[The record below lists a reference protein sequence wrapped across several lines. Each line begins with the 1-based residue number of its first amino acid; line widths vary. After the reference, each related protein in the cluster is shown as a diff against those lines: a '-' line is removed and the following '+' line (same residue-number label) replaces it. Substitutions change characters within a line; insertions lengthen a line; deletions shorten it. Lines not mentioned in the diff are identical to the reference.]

1 MDCVIQHH
9 DLTITHRISTLRSC
23 SYFPTSKFYLSIT
36 FLVGFFQ
43 LPTLYP
49 GKSIYFYAT
58 EKMLPVIICLHKGK
72 HQLSIIPTPC

>member
-43 LPTLYP
+43 LPTLYL
-49 GKSIYFYAT
+49 GQVNLLLRNRENAASNHLLT
-58 EKMLPVIICLHKGK
+58 
-72 HQLSIIPTPC
+72 QR

>member
-9 DLTITHRISTLRSC
+9 DFTITHRISTLRSC

-49 GKSIYFYAT
+49 GQVNLLLRNRENAASNHLLT
-58 EKMLPVIICLHKGK
+58 
-72 HQLSIIPTPC
+72 QR

>member
-43 LPTLYP
+43 LPTY
-49 GKSIYFYAT
+49 T
-58 EKMLPVIICLHKGK
+58 
-72 HQLSIIPTPC
+72 

>member
-43 LPTLYP
+43 LPTLYL
-49 GKSIYFYAT
+49 GQVNLLLRNQENAASNHLLT
-58 EKMLPVIICLHKGK
+58 
-72 HQLSIIPTPC
+72 QR

>member
-43 LPTLYP
+43 LPTLYL
-49 GKSIYFYAT
+49 GQVKLLLRNRENAASNHLLT
-58 EKMLPVIICLHKGK
+58 
-72 HQLSIIPTPC
+72 QR

>member
-9 DLTITHRISTLRSC
+9 DLTITHWISTLRSC

-43 LPTLYP
+43 LPTLYL
-49 GKSIYFYAT
+49 GQVNLLLRNRENAASNHLLT
-58 EKMLPVIICLHKGK
+58 
-72 HQLSIIPTPC
+72 QR